1 MKVTSKK
8 FVFPIYSEQNQRV
21 KKHLSTTDER
31 AFFSGGSRPL
41 PLPSARK
48 KQEFFLKVFVIFSG

>member
-31 AFFSGGSRPL
+31 AFFQGVV
-41 PLPSARK
+41 ARSLSPA
-48 KQEFFLKVFVIFSG
+48 QEKNKNFF